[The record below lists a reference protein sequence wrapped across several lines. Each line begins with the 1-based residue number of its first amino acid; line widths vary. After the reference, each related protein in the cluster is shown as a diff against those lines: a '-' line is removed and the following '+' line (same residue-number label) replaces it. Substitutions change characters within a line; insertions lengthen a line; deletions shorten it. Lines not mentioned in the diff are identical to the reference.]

1 MPRKR
6 TKKAVQNERV
16 GPFFIIGKRF
26 FCALLSWFS
35 PLLLLGTAHVQAAGL
50 PATVAR
56 TLNEAKVP
64 VDALSVWIAPL
75 DGHGRQMILHPDTPR
90 NPAAVM
96 KLVTTS
102 VALATFGPSHR
113 WQVALTTAST
123 WRGDT
128 LFGPLVLEHD
138 GDPAL
143 TAERLWQMVRAVR
156 AHGIR
161 RIQGFRVTGPPLNLP
176 PWNPEAFDGRGDAPY
191 TQGPA
196 ATLVSFNAILLWLI
210 PQPDGRTVVTYAQP
224 PVPLPIDASAVTLE
238 NGPCTGK
245 ARDYVTVTFAD
256 DRIAIAGRY
265 PKSCGA
271 ATLAIAPP
279 DPNRFAEWVL
289 TAIWHE
295 LGGEID
301 PKLSQRPGPNYRFAL
316 SDSPTLTEIL
326 FQMNKWSNNVIAR
339 QLLALVGFAIE
350 PKAADHVA
358 AGARAALSFL
368 QQAGID
374 EGGTTLVENGAGLS
388 RQERITARTLARLLT
403 YVAKQEYAAEF
414 TAGLPRLG
422 EDGTAR
428 RRYRHH
434 PLEGQAH
441 LKTGTL
447 RDVRALAGYARDRQG
462 RPYVVVMLLNH
473 PNASAAAALFPQ
485 LLGWLVNEEL
495 PSEAN

>member
-1 MPRKR
+1 MQQG
-6 TKKAVQNERV
+6 QNPHER
-16 GPFFIIGKRF
+16 GTPFFCVFPLRW
-26 FCALLSWFS
+26 ALLGCLA
-35 PLLLLGTAHVQAAGL
+35 LLLLLEPSFTQAAGL

-56 TLNEAKVP
+56 TLSEAKVP
-64 VDALSVWIAPL
+64 TEALSLWIAPL

-90 NPAAVM
+90 NPASVM

-128 LFGPLVLEHD
+128 LFGPLVLHHD

-161 RIQGFRVTGPPLNLP
+161 RIAGFTVLGPPLNLP
-176 PWNPEAFDGRGDAPY
+176 PWNPEAFDGRSDAPY

-196 ATLVSFNAILLWLI
+196 ATLVSFNAILLQVA
-210 PQPDGRTVVTYAQP
+210 PQPDGRTVLAYAQP
-224 PVPLPIDASAVTLE
+224 PVPLPIDTRGIALE
-238 NGPCTGK
+238 SGPCTGK
-245 ARDYVTVTFAD
+245 ARDFLTVTFAA
-256 DRIAIAGRY
+256 DRIVIAGRY
-265 PKSCGA
+265 PKACGA

-279 DPNRFAEWVL
+279 DTNRFAEWVL
-289 TAIWHE
+289 TAIWRE

-301 PKLSQRPGPNYRFAL
+301 PALTQQPGPSYRFAV
-316 SDSPTLTEIL
+316 SESPTLTEIL

-350 PKAADHVA
+350 PQAADHVA
-358 AGARAALSFL
+358 AGGRAARNFL
-368 QQAGID
+368 RQAGID
-374 EGGTTLVENGAGLS
+374 DGTTTVIENGAGLS

-403 YVAKQEYAAEF
+403 FVAKQDYAAEF

-447 RDVRALAGYARDRQG
+447 RDARALAGYARDRHG
-462 RPYVVVMLLNH
+462 RLYIVVMMINH
-473 PNASAAAALFPQ
+473 PNAAAAAAVFPQ
-485 LLGWLVNEEL
+485 LLGWLVEKDVAEEV
-495 PSEAN
+495 PN